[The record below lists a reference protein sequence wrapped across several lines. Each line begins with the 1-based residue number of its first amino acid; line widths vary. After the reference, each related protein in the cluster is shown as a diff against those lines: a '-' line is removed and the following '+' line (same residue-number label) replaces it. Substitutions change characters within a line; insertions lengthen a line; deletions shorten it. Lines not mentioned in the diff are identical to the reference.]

1 MEPVI
6 IMTVL
11 VLGFAIAV
19 ALAFG
24 ALDLLFATIA
34 PAPYRSEKNAP
45 APLAMG
51 MEMVEK

>member
-1 MEPVI
+1 MEPVL

-11 VLGFAIAV
+11 VLGFAIAL

-34 PAPYRSEKNAP
+34 PAPYRSEKSVP
-45 APLAMG
+45 ASLF
-51 MEMVEK
+51 MEMAEK

>member
-1 MEPVI
+1 MESVF

-11 VLGFAIAV
+11 VLGFALAL

-45 APLAMG
+45 ASLA